1 MYTDSFNDSLKLVKE
16 YVKTING
23 KVSGKTW
30 LTGEDCT
37 LIDLYVAANL
47 VAAYQL
53 VLDSGF

>member
-1 MYTDSFNDSLKLVKE
+1 VTYGTAEGAYTEDFNESLKLIKE

-23 KVSGKTW
+23 KVTGKTW

-47 VAAYQL
+47 ASAY
-53 VLDSGF
+53 